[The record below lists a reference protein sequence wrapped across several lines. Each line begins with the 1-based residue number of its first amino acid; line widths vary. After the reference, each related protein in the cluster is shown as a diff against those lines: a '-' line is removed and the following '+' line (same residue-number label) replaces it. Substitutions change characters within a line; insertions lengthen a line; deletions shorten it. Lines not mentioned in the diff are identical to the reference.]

1 MKDNEEKGFL
11 SQKFDDWSDEPIP
24 NGWNKIEEVISKDR
38 KYDRLFFTMFVPIV
52 IFTLGVLSHY
62 VDQNLAGNTPENAI
76 SGISSEDV
84 NNTTIALPSISGKG
98 KISEAQLNESEK
110 AKPISEISEKTQPE
124 TIGEELKNIHS
135 NNISESIEKS
145 TSSSSGSIELKQKK
159 NNARLSANSLNV
171 ITVASVNKSNLIQN
185 ESEKTNDFS
194 GNGSSLTVEKTDGI
208 NHLAILTPESH
219 DNITGGEGENNFH
232 EIKPENGID
241 YNIDFLELKEGKLA
255 LLNLPDNFIK
265 RIVLPPL
272 QKRKD
277 NQKLY
282 ITTGLLSGYS
292 QRNII
297 VNQGTADHNI
307 QLNNFEKPSQSWM
320 AGLQF
325 KFHYHI
331 LDWLNVISGLQ
342 LGYQKNTLE
351 MTNTLK
357 SPSSY
362 VVKNSNGLS
371 YSAEPV
377 LSKQDETR
385 TQELTYSNVEL
396 GIQPTLFKKSISGPF
411 ASIVFWSILHQTS
424 KSSLA
429 TGSKFIAPSHKT
441 AFGYRFGY
449 QQEISKKIVGEVS
462 YSRMPDGLSAQTKG
476 IQVSSGIISVGL
488 NLKIR

>member
-62 VDQNLAGNTPENAI
+62 VGKNLEGNRLENAT
-76 SGISSEDV
+76 SGILSKDLR
-84 NNTTIALPSISGKG
+84 TTQDPSPSISGKG

-110 AKPISEISEKTQPE
+110 AKPISEISEKKQREITD
-124 TIGEELKNIHS
+124 EESINTLS
-135 NNISESIEKS
+135 TTLSESIEKS
-145 TSSSSGSIELKQKK
+145 TSSSGSKELKYKK
-159 NNARLSANSLNV
+159 NNTDQSANSLKV
-171 ITVASVNKSNLIQN
+171 ITIESVNKSNLLQN

-194 GNGSSLTVEKTDGI
+194 GKGSSLTVEKTVEI

-241 YNIDFLELKEGKLA
+241 YNIDFLELKEGKLE

-331 LDWLNVISGLQ
+331 LEWLNVISGLQ
-342 LGYQKNTLE
+342 LGYQKTA
-351 MTNTLK
+351 LK
-357 SPSSY
+357 
-362 VVKNSNGLS
+362 
-371 YSAEPV
+371 
-377 LSKQDETR
+377 
-385 TQELTYSNVEL
+385 
-396 GIQPTLFKKSISGPF
+396 
-411 ASIVFWSILHQTS
+411 
-424 KSSLA
+424 
-429 TGSKFIAPSHKT
+429 
-441 AFGYRFGY
+441 
-449 QQEISKKIVGEVS
+449 
-462 YSRMPDGLSAQTKG
+462 
-476 IQVSSGIISVGL
+476 
-488 NLKIR
+488 